1 MNNIK
6 IEEYNEKYVE
16 QMSEIITSNL
26 LEINVKDYGIEYM
39 QKLASHFTPSEIK
52 ANFPKRTKV
61 FVALENDIV
70 VGTAGFT
77 KSRNNQEG
85 EYWILTVFVKINYHK
100 QGIGKML
107 IQEIENYA
115 KQINA
120 KRLVVPASIY
130 GCEFY
135 HKLGYE
141 YLNGKKE
148 LNEEQEY
155 IMEKFL

>member
-1 MNNIK
+1 MIK
-6 IEEYNEKYVE
+6 IEEYNEKYAE

-26 LEINVKDYGIEYM
+26 LEINAKDYGIEYM
-39 QKLASHFTPSEIK
+39 QKLAGHFTPSEIK
-52 ANFPKRTKV
+52 ANFPKRTTV
-61 FVALENDIV
+61 FVALENNIV

-77 KSRNNQEG
+77 KSRNNHEG
-85 EYWILTVFVKINYHK
+85 EYWILTVFVKIDHHK

-107 IQEIENYA
+107 IQEIEKHA

-120 KRLVVPASIY
+120 KKLVVPASIY

-148 LNEEQEY
+148 LNKEQEY
-155 IMEKFL
+155 IMEKYL